1 MALASLEVVV
11 GLQDTS
17 LLTSYSLIEIEFA
30 EDLVGRWIAAVLMVP
45 PPEVPANRHASA
57 PNRSG

>member
-1 MALASLEVVV
+1 VVV
-11 GLQDTS
+11 GLQYTS